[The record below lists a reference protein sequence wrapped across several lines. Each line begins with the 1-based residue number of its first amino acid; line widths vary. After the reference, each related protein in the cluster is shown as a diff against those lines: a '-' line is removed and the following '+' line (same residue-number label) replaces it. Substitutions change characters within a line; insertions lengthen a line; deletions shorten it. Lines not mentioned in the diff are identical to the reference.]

1 MIDFNDKNL
10 DELNEIVAAANAAK
24 ETAKDREHTELL
36 RMVDA
41 VKEKA
46 EALGIKA
53 RSLFVEAK
61 AESVAKYRNP
71 ANPEETFSGRG
82 PRPAWLKALLE
93 GVEKKDIPAALK
105 QYEI

>member
-1 MIDFNDKNL
+1 MTDFNDKTL
-10 DELNEIVAAANAAK
+10 DELNEMIAAAEAAK
-24 ETAKDREHTELL
+24 EAAKDREHTELL

-41 VKEKA
+41 VKVKA
-46 EALGIKA
+46 ESLGIKA
-53 RSLFVEAK
+53 RSLFVEKTEA
-61 AESVAKYRNP
+61 VAKYRNP

-93 GVEKKDIPAALK
+93 GVEKKEIPAALK

>member
-1 MIDFNDKNL
+1 MTDFNDKTL
-10 DELNEIVAAANAAK
+10 DELNEMIAAAEAAK
-24 ETAKDREHTELL
+24 EAAKDREQTELL

-41 VKEKA
+41 IKTKA
-46 EALGIKA
+46 ESLGIKA

-61 AESVAKYRNP
+61 VSPVAKYRNP
-71 ANPEETFSGRG
+71 GNSDETFSGRG
-82 PRPAWLKALLE
+82 PRPAWLKALLA

>member
-1 MIDFNDKNL
+1 MIDFNDKSLSDL
-10 DELNEIVAAANAAK
+10 DEIVAAANAAK
-24 ETAKDREHTELL
+24 EAAKDREHTELL

-46 EALGIKA
+46 AALGIKA
-53 RSLFVEAK
+53 RSLFAEAK
-61 AESVAKYRNP
+61 ASPVAKYRNP
-71 ANPEETFSGRG
+71 GNSDETFSGRG
-82 PRPAWLKALLE
+82 PRPAWLKALLA